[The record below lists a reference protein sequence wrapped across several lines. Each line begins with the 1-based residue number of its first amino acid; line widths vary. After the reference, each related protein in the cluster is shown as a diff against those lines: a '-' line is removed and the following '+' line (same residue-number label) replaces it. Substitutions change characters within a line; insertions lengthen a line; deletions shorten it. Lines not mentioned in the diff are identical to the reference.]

1 MESECEPKPYEA
13 SFVDGP
19 RSRCL
24 SSLEW
29 GDSEWRQN
37 DLIYNWSW
45 FHCIALL
52 SLSLSLSLSRSP
64 SLSLTPT
71 SSPLLFYRT
80 RTHTLNHTHKCTHTH
95 TTTIAH
101 THALAWHFSDPIFLL
116 SLIPAFKKKC
126 FKEKKTFRWK
136 SWFFESATKLWGAKL
151 TNVGKPLCY

>member
-24 SSLEW
+24 CSLEW

-52 SLSLSLSLSRSP
+52 SLSLSLLVLSH
-64 SLSLTPT
+64 LH
-71 SSPLLFYRT
+71 PLLCSFM
-80 RTHTLNHTHKCTHTH
+80 THARTHTH
-95 TTTIAH
+95 TQPQMH

-116 SLIPAFKKKC
+116 FLIPDLEKKC
-126 FKEKKTFRWK
+126 LKRKKLSGGK
-136 SWFFESATKLWGAKL
+136 
-151 TNVGKPLCY
+151 VGFLNQRQNCGGQN

>member
-24 SSLEW
+24 CSLEW

-52 SLSLSLSLSRSP
+52 SLSLSFSFSFSHTYILSFALLS
-64 SLSLTPT
+64 
-71 SSPLLFYRT
+71 
-80 RTHTLNHTHKCTHTH
+80 HTHTH
-95 TTTIAH
+95 TQPHSQMH
-101 THALAWHFSDPIFLL
+101 THTHKHTCTHTRTCVAFLRPHLPSL
-116 SLIPAFKKKC
+116 SHSGFQ
-126 FKEKKTFRWK
+126 EKMF
-136 SWFFESATKLWGAKL
+136 
-151 TNVGKPLCY
+151 